1 MSTPQKADALSL
13 SVIDNIASFEQLQ
26 GDWSDLMPHASAAT
40 VFMQWEWHF
49 TWWQVFA
56 RKNDSLHI
64 MTWRKNGRLVG
75 VLPLYKQ
82 SSWIP
87 GTSCL
92 HFIGTGETQI
102 DEVATEYG
110 DLLVDAALEAEVV
123 SSAVENLLGFDS
135 WQNMKLMSM
144 LQDSLLATAL
154 EEASSANTLTISAG
168 QRYRVALTGTEE
180 DYLSTLGKSRAK
192 RIKRSQRA
200 IARDGEI
207 KISVIESSDEFDQA
221 FRQLAELNHERQDHK
236 QRKSVF
242 ASTRFNRFHHEL
254 CLRLY
259 TEKSADIVRFHLG
272 SRLLAVL
279 YCFYDDKCCYYYQSG
294 FVRKD
299 ANRFMPLTVAHLLEM
314 QRSRDAG
321 RTHYDLM
328 RGRPPCYKDEYACE
342 TQAMVDIS
350 VFRSSVIM
358 CVVSA
363 YRSLRSTAS
372 RLLKR

>member
-1 MSTPQKADALSL
+1 MNKPLKAGALSL
-13 SVIDNIASFEQLQ
+13 SVIDNIASFEKLE
-26 GDWSDLMPHASAAT
+26 GDWRDLMSHASAAT

-64 MTWRKNGRLVG
+64 MAWRQDGRLVG

-92 HFIGTGETQI
+92 HLIGTGENQI

-110 DLLVDAALEAEVV
+110 DLLVDTAVEAEVV
-123 SSAVENLLGFDS
+123 SSAVENLLRFDG

-154 EEASSANTLTISAG
+154 EKASSANTLTISAG
-168 QRYRVALTGTEE
+168 QRYRVALTGNEE
-180 DYLSTLGKSRAK
+180 DYLATLSKSRAK

-200 IARDGEI
+200 IAREGDI
-207 KISVIESSDEFDQA
+207 KISVIESIDEFDQA

-242 ASTRFNRFHHEL
+242 ASTRFKRFHYEL
-254 CLRLY
+254 CLRLH
-259 TEKSADIVRFHLG
+259 KAQAADIVRFHLG

-279 YCFYDDKCCYYYQSG
+279 YCFYDDTCCYYYQSG

-299 ANRFMPLTVAHLLEM
+299 ANKFMPLTVAHLLEM

-350 VFRSSVIM
+350 VFKSSNILRA
-358 CVVSA
+358 VSA
-363 YRSLRSTAS
+363 YRALRSTAS